1 MFKLLYFFHSF
12 PGLCAST
19 PSSPPPPPKE
29 MMDESLHLIVYS
41 QKSHS
46 LVPNQLENSV
56 RLADLQKKIISV
68 IAIAY
73 FIKKIIY

>member
-19 PSSPPPPPKE
+19 PSPPSPKE
-29 MMDESLHLIVYS
+29 MMDESLHLMVYS
-41 QKSHS
+41 KKSHS
-46 LVPNQLENSV
+46 LAPNQLENSV
-56 RLADLQKKIISV
+56 RLADLQKKILSV
-68 IAIAY
+68 VVITY